1 MANVYVYPELIEE
14 SDKELFSK
22 QRSTTKVIVFKR
34 LQMLRLLKSSR
45 AKTLVAA
52 APLVGATERSLQRW
66 WKQYRQ
72 QGLESLLEVEP
83 TRQPKLSLAQQQ
95 ALMEEAGKGA
105 FSTINEIV
113 DWVEQSFGI
122 HYTQVGMWKLVKRLK
137 IKKKTA
143 RPTHVLKD
151 KKAAESFKKTS
162 LS

>member
-1 MANVYVYPELIEE
+1 MAYVYPELIEE

-22 QRSTTKVIVFKR
+22 QRSTSKVIVFQR
-34 LQMLRLLKSSR
+34 LQMLRLLKSSQ

-72 QGLESLLEVEP
+72 QGLQSLLEVAP

-95 ALMEEAGKGA
+95 ALVEEAGKGA

-151 KKAAESFKKTS
+151 EQASERFKKTS

>member
-1 MANVYVYPELIEE
+1 MAYAYSDLIKESGEEL
-14 SDKELFSK
+14 LCK
-22 QRSTTKVIVFKR
+22 QRSSSKVIVFQR

-45 AKTLVAA
+45 ANTLVAA

-72 QGLESLLEVEP
+72 QGLQSLLEVAP
-83 TRQPKLSLAQQQ
+83 TRQSRLSQEQQQ
-95 ALMEEAGKGA
+95 ALMEQAGKGD

-143 RPTHVLKD
+143 RPSHVLKD
-151 KKAAESFKKTS
+151 KKAAERFKKTS
-162 LS
+162 LSC